1 MRFLKTIMSK
11 AMAPKAM
18 APKAMALAAGLVS
31 ATGFAPLGLWP
42 LTLIA
47 FAVLIALVERAPTW
61 RAAFGRGWLFGVGQF
76 ALGLNWI
83 AHAFDF
89 QDAMPHWFGYG
100 AVFLL
105 SLYLAVYPGL
115 AALLAWRVGRDAGR
129 GRFALAFTATWI
141 ATEYLRATLFT
152 GFAWNP
158 LGVIAV
164 GTPTAQY
171 ATWLGTYG
179 LSGLLV
185 IVAGWLWW
193 LGAWGR
199 DAAQGARGRDPAHL
213 GAVAVSVV
221 ALVAIHF
228 GVPLHWGTPDNLAVR
243 PVGPAIRVVQP
254 NLSLA
259 QQRDSDADEHNVEKL
274 EALTG
279 PPTAAPRLILWPEGA
294 VPYYL
299 DEESWA
305 RGRLAKMLGTR
316 DVLMTGG
323 STLIYNK
330 KGDLVSA
337 RNSVFALNAAGD
349 IIGRYDK
356 THLVP
361 YGEYLPMRPVL
372 SAIGLARL
380 VESEVDFTPGDGS
393 LTRSLPGFGK
403 IGFQLCYEIIFS
415 GEVVDRTE
423 RPDVIVNPSIDAWF
437 GAWGPPQHLA
447 QARLRALEEGL
458 PIVRITTTG
467 ISAVIDADGRLLAAL
482 PLGKAGVITSRLPQ
496 SKPPTLFARYGNS
509 IPLALA
515 LLLAIAAIAPRFRR
529 R

>member
-1 MRFLKTIMSK
+1 VHATFLFRYPR
-11 AMAPKAM
+11 AA
-18 APKAMALAAGLVS
+18 ALAAGLVS

-42 LTLIA
+42 VTLA
-47 FAVLIALVERAPTW
+47 ALALLMMLLRDAPSA
-61 RAAFGRGWLFGVGQF
+61 RAAFARGWVFGVGQF

-89 QDAMPHWFGYG
+89 QNAMPHWLGYV
-100 AVFLL
+100 AVVAL
-105 SLYLAVYPGL
+105 SLYLAIYPG
-115 AALLAWRVGRDAGR
+115 AAAWLAWRIASSGSR
-129 GRFALAFTATWI
+129 GRFTLAFAAAWI
-141 ATEYLRATLFT
+141 ATEYARATFFT

-164 GTPTAQY
+164 GSSSAAY
-171 ATWLGTYG
+171 AAWIGTYG
-179 LSGLLV
+179 LSGFVV
-185 IVAGWLWW
+185 IVTGLLWW
-193 LGAWGR
+193 LGAWVR
-199 DAAQGARGRDPAHL
+199 DAMTGTRGRDRAHL
-213 GAVAVSVV
+213 AAAGAVSAVLG
-221 ALVAIHF
+221 LVYLGIPARPWTTP
-228 GVPLHWGTPDNLAVR
+228 VPAVR
-243 PVGPAIRVVQP
+243 ETGAQIRVVQP

-259 QQRDSDADEHNVEKL
+259 EQRNSDANERNVETL
-274 EALTG
+274 ERLSSPA
-279 PPTAAPRLILWPEGA
+279 TAAPRLILWPEGA

-305 RGRLAKMLGTR
+305 RGRIAKLLGPR

-330 KGDLVSA
+330 AGDLSAA

-349 IIGRYDK
+349 IVARYDK

-380 VESEVDFTPGDGS
+380 VESDVDFIPGEGS
-393 LTRSLPGFGK
+393 LTTALPGFGN
-403 IGFQLCYEIIFS
+403 IGVQLCYEIIFS
-415 GEVVDRTE
+415 GEVVDSNV
-423 RPDVIVNPSIDAWF
+423 RPAFIFNPSIDAWF

-458 PIVRITTTG
+458 PIVRSTTTG
-467 ISAVIDADGRLLAAL
+467 ISAVIDADGHISAAL
-482 PLGKAGVITSRLPQ
+482 PLNKAGVITARLP
-496 SKPPTLFARYGNS
+496 SAKPPTFFARHGNT
-509 IPLALA
+509 IPLILS
-515 LLLAIAAIAPRFRR
+515 LLLGIAAIAPRFRR